1 METNAKIKP
10 LNKQETL
17 EEVAERYGK
26 QVLDERKS
34 KNLSI
39 DEEIWLSGG
48 SIVGFIEGAK
58 WQQNMADKKYTKEDM
73 WHLWLRCKPTVI
85 VNEQQEFH
93 EKELFENFIQS
104 LTRLI

>member
-1 METNAKIKP
+1 MKTNAKIKP

-48 SIVGFIEGAK
+48 SIVGFIDGAK
-58 WQQNMADKKYTKEDM
+58 WQQDNSDKKYTEEDIIKAIAYGQTTKQIDY
-73 WHLWLRCKPTVI
+73 HKDFINSLNKQD
-85 VNEQQEFH
+85 NE
-93 EKELFENFIQS
+93 KI
-104 LTRLI
+104 